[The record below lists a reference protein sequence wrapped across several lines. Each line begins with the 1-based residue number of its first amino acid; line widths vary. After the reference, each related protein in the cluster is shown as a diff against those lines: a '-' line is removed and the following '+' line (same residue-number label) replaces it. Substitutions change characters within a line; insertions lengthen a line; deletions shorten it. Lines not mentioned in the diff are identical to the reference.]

1 MDIKPSGGMKLRRL
15 LCTGERQ
22 AISILKDIG
31 VDPYGIDAML
41 PKMAHLNILIPGL
54 PCKVANIIKQE
65 MLSIGADAAVARGSV
80 ACSIEATEVLLMGTR
95 KQVNR
100 FIEKVSSQPFGLHE
114 LSIKLRQL
122 LENISKDQW
131 TLKTSRREMVLGDRT
146 RIMAI
151 LNVTPDSFSD
161 GGCHDSHE
169 EAIAAGL
176 QLTEAGA
183 DILDVGG
190 ESSRPNAEPVP
201 PDEEL
206 RRVIPV
212 IEELSEKIDIPI
224 SVDTTKA
231 VVAQAAL
238 AAGAEII
245 NDISAMRFDRQ
256 MPEVIASSGAA
267 AVFMHMR
274 GAPQTMQQGD
284 LHYASLTGEMIDFF
298 YERLHAAQSAGISTD
313 RIIIDPGLGFGKFR
327 SDNFKLLKYLAEFAI
342 LGRPILTGPS
352 RKSFLAQ
359 DSDEGPQDRL
369 EGTAAAVT
377 AAVMNGS
384 HLVRVHDV
392 KAIRR
397 VVAVADA
404 IVRA

>member
-1 MDIKPSGGMKLRRL
+1 MDIKQTGSAKFRRL
-15 LCTGERQ
+15 IWTGEQQ
-22 AISILKDIG
+22 ASRILKDIG
-31 VDPYGIDAML
+31 VDPYGIEAML
-41 PKMAHLNILIPGL
+41 PKMAHLNILVPCL
-54 PCKVANIIKQE
+54 PCRVANIIKQE

-80 ACSIEATEVLLMGTR
+80 ACSIEFTEVLLMGTP
-95 KQVNR
+95 KQLYR
-100 FIEKVSSQPFGLHE
+100 FIEKASSQPFGLNE
-114 LSIKLRQL
+114 LTEKLRQL

-131 TLKTSRREMVLGDRT
+131 MLRTSRREMVLGDRT

-161 GGCHDSHE
+161 GGRHDSHKK
-169 EAIAAGL
+169 AIAAGL

-190 ESSRPNAEPVP
+190 ESSRPGAETVP
-201 PDEEL
+201 PEEEL
-206 RRVIPV
+206 RRVLPV
-212 IEELSEKIDIPI
+212 IQGLSGKIDIPI

-231 VVAQAAL
+231 MVAREAL

-245 NDISAMRFDRQ
+245 NDISAMRFDAQ
-256 MPEVIASSGAA
+256 MPEVVASSGAA
-267 AVFMHMR
+267 IVFMHMR
-274 GAPQTMQQGD
+274 GVPQTMQQGD
-284 LHYASLTGEMIDFF
+284 LHYASLTGEIIDLF
-298 YERLHAAQSAGISTD
+298 YERLHAAQSVGISTD
-313 RIIIDPGLGFGKFR
+313 QVIIDPGLGFGKSR
-327 SDNFKLLKYLAEFAI
+327 SDNLKLLKYLAEFAV

-352 RKSFLAQ
+352 RKSFLAR
-359 DSDEGPQDRL
+359 DGEEGPQDRL
-369 EGTAAAVT
+369 EETAAAVT

-404 IVRA
+404 IARA